1 MWCIAL
7 MVTYILF
14 ASIENFMH
22 KSNQFLK
29 KKGIPVDR
37 LCFCFITAI
46 ELIVS
51 FPAKVVPVPNDDDAA
66 DIVLR
71 LQPPSII
78 EFP

>member
-1 MWCIAL
+1 

-22 KSNQFLK
+22 KSNQFK
-29 KKGIPVDR
+29 KKR
-37 LCFCFITAI
+37 NSSWSFLFCFITAI

-51 FPAKVVPVPNDDDAA
+51 FPAKVVPVPNDDDAT

-78 EFP
+78 EFPWWTQ